1 MEYFAGIDVSLRSC
15 ALCIVDGRGTVLLE
29 PELPCEVSDIAECLG
44 TFPHPIERIGFEAS
58 TLSQHLYFGL
68 KAEGF
73 DVVCMEARQVNAAL
87 RAATDPTSHTQ
98 VMTPAL
104 WRIATPGDAGAI
116 HPIHNIALVEFGELS
131 CGV

>member
-29 PELPCEVSDIAECLG
+29 RELPCEVSDIAECLG

-73 DVVCMEARQVNAAL
+73 DVVCMEARPS
-87 RAATDPTSHTQ
+87 RATIICPHRRPSKILANSSATHK
-98 VMTPAL
+98 PAF
-104 WRIATPGDAGAI
+104 I
-116 HPIHNIALVEFGELS
+116 
-131 CGV
+131 